1 MLIDCINPIMTVISS
16 LFRSQRSLWLFYIL
30 KEIPKKKKKTEITE
44 YYRIKTIFDQS
55 SRKTIQSR
63 QYHPDTHIE
72 SILERASHWRC
83 QGQANNEIEPN
94 VRLELSA
101 NR

>member
-16 LFRSQRSLWLFYIL
+16 LFRSQRSLWLFLYI
-30 KEIPKKKKKTEITE
+30 KRNSKKKKTEITE